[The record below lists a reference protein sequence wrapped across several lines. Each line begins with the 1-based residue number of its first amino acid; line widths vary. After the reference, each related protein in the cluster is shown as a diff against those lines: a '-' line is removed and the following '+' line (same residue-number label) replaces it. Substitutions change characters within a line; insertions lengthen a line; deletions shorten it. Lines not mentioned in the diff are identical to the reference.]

1 MFHLTGVVLVSAQTC
16 RDTGSLIFQEGS
28 IVDQSTTYII
38 PSYRIPCDGVVVGW
52 EFCYQIVNVP
62 SVTFYPS
69 VWRWNVNNYYTLVH
83 VSTVNYVPQAGSSG
97 LSIICA
103 QYKLPADEQFSVHI
117 NDVIGLYTTNNSL
130 ILTTVT
136 TGDNKLT
143 YSVAGN
149 HSIIDPTGSGVNQR
163 HFQVAIVAII
173 SE

>member
-1 MFHLTGVVLVSAQTC
+1 M
-16 RDTGSLIFQEGS
+16 
-28 IVDQSTTYII
+28 
-38 PSYRIPCDGVVVGW
+38 
-52 EFCYQIVNVP
+52 
-62 SVTFYPS
+62 
-69 VWRWNVNNYYTLVH
+69 NNYYTLVH

-117 NDVIGLYTTNNSL
+117 NDVIGLYTTKNSL

-143 YSVAGN
+143 YSVASN

>member
-1 MFHLTGVVLVSAQTC
+1 MFHLTGAVLVSAQTC
-16 RDTGSLIFQEGS
+16 RDTGSLSFQEGS

-69 VWRWNVNNYYTLVH
+69 VWNVNNNYTLVH
-83 VSTVNYVPQAGSSG
+83 VSTVNKPLAGSSG

-103 QYKLPADEQFSVHI
+103 QYNLSADEQFSVHI

-136 TGDNKLT
+136 TDDNTLT

-149 HSIIDPTGSGVNQR
+149 HSIINPTGSGVNQK

>member
-1 MFHLTGVVLVSAQTC
+1 MFHLTGAVLVSAQTC
-16 RDTGSLIFQEGS
+16 RDTGSLSFQEGS

-52 EFCYQIVNVP
+52 QFCYQIVNVP

-69 VWRWNVNNYYTLVH
+69 VWRWNVNNNYTLVH

-136 TGDNKLT
+136 TGDNKRT

-149 HSIIDPTGSGVNQR
+149 HSIIDPTGSEVNQR